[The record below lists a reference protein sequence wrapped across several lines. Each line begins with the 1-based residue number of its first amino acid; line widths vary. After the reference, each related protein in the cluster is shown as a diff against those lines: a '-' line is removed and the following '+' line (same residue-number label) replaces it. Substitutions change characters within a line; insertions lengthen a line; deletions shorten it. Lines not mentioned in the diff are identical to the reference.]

1 MAPAPSRLPSLPLRM
16 RSRHL
21 ALLVA
26 FTHNKDGARVASP
39 PPFCGRH
46 LPQEPKSKM
55 ALASVLRSELPDFSK
70 SFSGISKNF
79 PEDSEAIPEILRDP
93 PGPPRVLAAPPWG
106 VQVVQGGPGFE
117 MLHGT
122 TTLAFKSPAGVTVAV
137 DSRATA
143 GSYVASQSVLK
154 VLPIDSRILGTMAG
168 GAADCSFWQR
178 LVARQCRVQELRN
191 KEPVSVAAA
200 SKLLA
205 NLVYQYKGMG
215 LSLGT
220 MVCGWDKRGPGLY
233 YVDNEGQRVSGSSF
247 AVGSGSSYAYGVLDR
262 GLAALASE
270 SGAGE
275 ERACALARRAI
286 YQASRRD
293 AYSGGTVR
301 VFHVGPRGWREV
313 SRDNVAELQERYEE
327 DSG

>member
-1 MAPAPSRLPSLPLRM
+1 
-16 RSRHL
+16 
-21 ALLVA
+21 
-26 FTHNKDGARVASP
+26 
-39 PPFCGRH
+39 
-46 LPQEPKSKM
+46 M
-55 ALASVLRSELPDFSK
+55 ALASVLRSELPEFNK
-70 SFSGISKNF
+70 SLIKFNKIF
-79 PEDSEAIPEILRDP
+79 PEDSEAIPEIVRDP

-106 VQVVQGGPGFE
+106 VEAAPEGPGFQ

-143 GSYVASQSVLK
+143 GSYIASQSVLK
-154 VLPIDSRILGTMAG
+154 VLPINARILGTMAG

-220 MVCGWDKRGPGLY
+220 MVCGWDKRGPALY
-233 YVDNEGQRVSGSSF
+233 YVDSEGQRVAGRAF

-262 GLAALASE
+262 GLA
-270 SGAGE
+270 GAAATAE
-275 ERACALARRAI
+275 AACALARRAI
-286 YQASRRD
+286 YQAARRD
-293 AYSGGTVR
+293 AYSGGRVR
-301 VFHVGPRGWREV
+301 VFHVGPQGWREE
-313 SRDNVAELQERYEE
+313 SADDVAALQERYGE
-327 DSG
+327 

>member
-1 MAPAPSRLPSLPLRM
+1 
-16 RSRHL
+16 
-21 ALLVA
+21 
-26 FTHNKDGARVASP
+26 
-39 PPFCGRH
+39 
-46 LPQEPKSKM
+46 M
-55 ALASVLRSELPDFSK
+55 ALASVLRAELPDF
-70 SFSGISKNF
+70 FSQIFSKNF
-79 PEDSEAIPEILRDP
+79 SEDSDEIPEILRDFS
-93 PGPPRVLAAPPWG
+93 GPPRVLAAPPFG
-106 VQVVQGGPGFE
+106 VQEEPEGPGFQI
-117 MLHGT
+117 LHGT
-122 TTLAFKSPAGVTVAV
+122 TTLALKSPFGVTVAV

-143 GSYVASQSVLK
+143 GSYISSQSVLK
-154 VLPIDSRILGTMAG
+154 VLPINPRILGTMAG

-233 YVDNEGQRVSGSSF
+233 YVDNDGQRVAGPAF

-262 GLAALASE
+262 GLSSGVGSE
-270 SGAGE
+270 REAWE
-275 ERACALARRAI
+275 LARRAI
-286 YQASRRD
+286 YQAARRD

-301 VFHVGPRGWREV
+301 VFHIGESGWAQV
-313 SRDNVAELQERYEE
+313 SAHNVRELQEVYGE
-327 DSG
+327 

>member
-1 MAPAPSRLPSLPLRM
+1 
-16 RSRHL
+16 
-21 ALLVA
+21 
-26 FTHNKDGARVASP
+26 
-39 PPFCGRH
+39 
-46 LPQEPKSKM
+46 M
-55 ALASVLRSELPDFSK
+55 ALASVLRSELPEFSK
-70 SFSGISKNF
+70 SFPKSF

-106 VQVVQGGPGFE
+106 LQAAPDGPGLA

-122 TTLAFKSPAGVTVAV
+122 TTLAFKTPLGVTVAV

-143 GSYVASQSVLK
+143 GSYIASQSVLK
-154 VLPIDSRILGTMAG
+154 VLPINSRILGTMAG

-205 NLVYQYKGMG
+205 NLVYQYKGAG

-233 YVDNEGQRVSGSSF
+233 YVDSEGQRVAGAAF

-262 GLAALASE
+262 GLRGSPVATEGAAA
-270 SGAGE
+270 
-275 ERACALARRAI
+275 ALARRAI
-286 YQASRRD
+286 FHAARRD
-293 AYSGGTVR
+293 AYSGGTVS
-301 VFHVGPRGWREV
+301 VFHVGPQGWREV
-313 SRDNVAELQERYEE
+313 SRDNVAQLQEEY
-327 DSG
+327 

>member
-1 MAPAPSRLPSLPLRM
+1 
-16 RSRHL
+16 
-21 ALLVA
+21 
-26 FTHNKDGARVASP
+26 
-39 PPFCGRH
+39 
-46 LPQEPKSKM
+46 M
-55 ALASVLRSELPDFSK
+55 ALASVLRSELPELHKPFSAL
-70 SFSGISKNF
+70 SKTF
-79 PEDSEAIPEILRDP
+79 PDDSEAFPEIPEILRDP

-106 VQVVQGGPGFE
+106 VQAVPDGPGIE

-122 TTLAFKSPAGVTVAV
+122 TTLAFKSPHGVTVAV

-143 GSYVASQSVLK
+143 GSYIASQSVLK
-154 VLPIDSRILGTMAG
+154 VLPISARILGTMAG
-168 GAADCSFWQR
+168 GAADCGFWQR
-178 LVARQCRVQELRN
+178 LVARQCRVHELRN

-233 YVDNEGQRVSGSSF
+233 YVDSEGQRVPGAAF

-262 GLAALASE
+262 GLASPRDEPGSPWASE
-270 SGAGE
+270 EA
-275 ERACALARRAI
+275 ACELARRAI
-286 YQASRRD
+286 YQAARRD

-301 VFHVGPRGWREV
+301 VFHAGPRGWRL
-313 SRDNVAELQERYEE
+313 VAQHDVGELQRRY
-327 DSG
+327 GH

>member
-1 MAPAPSRLPSLPLRM
+1 
-16 RSRHL
+16 
-21 ALLVA
+21 
-26 FTHNKDGARVASP
+26 
-39 PPFCGRH
+39 
-46 LPQEPKSKM
+46 
-55 ALASVLRSELPDFSK
+55 
-70 SFSGISKNF
+70 
-79 PEDSEAIPEILRDP
+79 
-93 PGPPRVLAAPPWG
+93 
-106 VQVVQGGPGFE
+106 
-117 MLHGT
+117 
-122 TTLAFKSPAGVTVAV
+122 GVTVAV

-143 GSYVASQSVLK
+143 GSYISSQSVLK
-154 VLPIDSRILGTMAG
+154 VLPINPRILGTMAG

-233 YVDNEGQRVSGSSF
+233 YVDNDGQRVAGPAF

-262 GLAALASE
+262 GLSSGLASE
-270 SGAGE
+270 QAAWE
-275 ERACALARRAI
+275 LARRAI
-286 YQASRRD
+286 YQAARRD

-301 VFHVGPRGWREV
+301 VFHIGESGWAQV
-313 SRDNVAELQERYEE
+313 SAHNVRELQEVY
-327 DSG
+327 